1 VPRVLYL
8 DPVRRPA
15 GSVGTIA
22 RVPVTPQPVG
32 VFSTNGGGGNDDG
45 SGSDDDPNNHMFR
58 ANRSSCKGYRGRNS
72 GSLRLDRTGRTS
84 PDCKLRAAPR
94 PEWPARITK
103 RQQGLSV
110 SSWMNLL
117 NVSLVSIV
125 EVLTKFR
132 FCDAGRDF
140 PSHLTITVA
149 KRSITSSLVM
159 RKQPEETAWPI
170 VSGSF
175 EP

>member
-1 VPRVLYL
+1 
-8 DPVRRPA
+8 
-15 GSVGTIA
+15 
-22 RVPVTPQPVG
+22 
-32 VFSTNGGGGNDDG
+32 
-45 SGSDDDPNNHMFR
+45 MFR

-94 PEWPARITK
+94 PEWTARITK

-132 FCDAGRDF
+132 FCDSARDF
-140 PSHLTITVA
+140 PSFLSNDAAPT
-149 KRSITSSLVM
+149 
-159 RKQPEETAWPI
+159 ETRL
-170 VSGSF
+170 
-175 EP
+175 